1 MNRIF
6 IALAVGVLSAG
17 PTMASDRNGITAVLN
32 QWNDTDEAK
41 AVAACADD
49 ASVIDDIPPYEWH
62 GPSACSNWQR
72 DYDAYVQ
79 KNGMTDATGTIGK
92 PRQLLITGDRAYAVV
107 PTTFA
112 FTKNGKAVKVTATT
126 TFSLHKTA
134 AGWRITGWAWATQTM
149 N

>member
-1 MNRIF
+1 MNRLI
-6 IALAVGVLSAG
+6 IALAVSVLTAG
-17 PTMASDRNGITAVLN
+17 PALASDKGDIMAVLN

-62 GPSACSNWQR
+62 GPSACSDWQK
-72 DYDAYVQ
+72 DYDAYLQ
-79 KNGMTDATGTIGK
+79 KNGMTDASGTIGK

-107 PTTFA
+107 PSTFA
-112 FTKNGKAVKVTATT
+112 FTKNGKPVKVTATT

>member
-1 MNRIF
+1 M
-6 IALAVGVLSAG
+6 ALAVSMLTAG
-17 PTMASDRNGITAVLN
+17 PALASDKGDIMAVLN
-32 QWNDTDEAK
+32 QWNDADEAK

-62 GPSACSNWQR
+62 GAGACSNWQK
-72 DYDAYVQ
+72 DYDAYLQ
-79 KNGMTDATGTIGK
+79 KNGMTDVSGTIGR
-92 PRQLLITGDRAYAVV
+92 PRQLLITGDHAYAVV

-112 FTKNGKAVKVTATT
+112 FTKNGKPVKVTATT

-134 AGWRITGWAWATQTM
+134 AGWRITGWAWGIQTI

>member
-1 MNRIF
+1 MNRVIMAF
-6 IALAVGVLSAG
+6 AVGVLTAG
-17 PTMASDRNGITAVLN
+17 PTLASDKADITAVLN

-41 AVAACADD
+41 AVAACTDD

-62 GPSACSNWQR
+62 GRGACSNWQR
-72 DYDAYVQ
+72 DYDAYLQ
-79 KNGMTDATGTIGK
+79 KNGMTDASGTIGK

-112 FTKNGKAVKVTATT
+112 FTKNGKSVKVTATT
-126 TFSLHKTA
+126 TFSLHKTG
-134 AGWRITGWAWATQTM
+134 AGWRITGWAWATETM